1 MSGNRDEAPAAMIF
15 DKFKGQCNKL
25 ESTPR
30 LNKPKLICVTALIS
44 FILLTPAYSLEEE
57 NTNSPISVN
66 EKAVRGSHKY
76 PIEELQQRAIELSP
90 EIKVIDEA
98 IKVMKSKKWTA
109 LAPNIGIG
117 NNFASRNRD
126 IRFNVNFDLV
136 ETFGGGKIREINLDV
151 AQLELRKLEL
161 ENKLKIEVLE
171 GVLSLESAERAE
183 AKYHKR
189 LSMVEKKGRLF
200 EYLYK
205 EGEKEFEALLK
216 YWEAIDELDT
226 KIQDANDKVL
236 LEKAKL
242 EQLVGDLSV

>member
-1 MSGNRDEAPAAMIF
+1 MIF

-57 NTNSPISVN
+57 NTNSPISAN
-66 EKAVRGSHKY
+66 EKATNSPLTEGVKHKY

-90 EIKVIDEA
+90 EIAVIDQA

-109 LAPNIGIG
+109 LAPNVGIG
-117 NNFASRNRD
+117 NNFASRNKD

-183 AKYHKR
+183 AKYYKR

-242 EQLVGDLSV
+242 EQLVGDLNV

>member
-66 EKAVRGSHKY
+66 EQSARGSHKY

-90 EIKVIDEA
+90 EIAVIDQA

-109 LAPNIGIG
+109 LAPGIGIG

-183 AKYHKR
+183 AKYYKR

-242 EQLVGDLSV
+242 EQLVGDLNV